1 MKIAKYE
8 IDMLHVGA
16 ADASLIHFFDDEDNN
31 KEYIVLVDAGNYDDG
46 KKITDFVR
54 SRYGKSEIDLA
65 ICSHCDKDHFGGF
78 VYLLEKIRDNKAN
91 RLDIKRMWI
100 NDPADHVPMGKIIH
114 TNMSKKA
121 VEVKARTVY
130 DLGDKGNLLDILDDL
145 SNKNTVIWQEPFS
158 DPDKSSNA
166 WYKCYAFDKHI
177 EVLAPSISYYASLV
191 PDFRN
196 DLKRKKYD
204 TDEEKEDATIEIKE
218 GNVVYSKTI
227 DDAGDDPSSHN
238 QSSVIFLFKP
248 DDGKLFLFMGDA
260 GRDAIDHFADKSDAD
275 RLKNVYWLKVPH
287 HGSKYNLDNDILN
300 LLRPKVAYI
309 STEKY
314 GHYLSKAVVNAL
326 KKCGTGVYD
335 TMKGSM
341 WHHHGT
347 IERDDYHPATQTQ

>member
-1 MKIAKYE
+1 
-8 IDMLHVGA
+8 MLRVGA
-16 ADASLIHFFDDEDNN
+16 ADASLIHFFDDEDDN

-91 RLDIKRMWI
+91 RLDIKKMWI

-114 TNMSKKA
+114 TNMSKKT

-130 DLGDKGNLLDILDDL
+130 DLGDKGNLLEILGDL
-145 SNKNTVIWQEPFS
+145 SNKNKVIWQEPFS
-158 DPDKSSNA
+158 DPNESSNA
-166 WYKCYAFDKHI
+166 WYQRDAFDKHI
-177 EVLAPSISYYASLV
+177 EILAPSISYYASLV

-227 DDAGDDPSSHN
+227 EDAGDDPSSHN
-238 QSSVIFLFKP
+238 QSSVILLFKP
-248 DDGKLFLFMGDA
+248 DDDKLFLFMGDA
-260 GRDAIDHFADKSDAD
+260 GRDAINHFAFKSDVE
-275 RLKNVYWLKVPH
+275 RLKNLYWLKVPH

-300 LLRPKVAYI
+300 LLRPQIAYI

-326 KKCGTGVYD
+326 KKCGTSVYD
-335 TMKGSM
+335 TMKSSM
-341 WHHHGT
+341 WHHQGT
-347 IERDDYHPATQTQ
+347 IDRDDYHPATQTQ

>member
-1 MKIAKYE
+1 
-8 IDMLHVGA
+8 MLSVGA
-16 ADASLIHFFDDEDNN
+16 ADASLIHFFDDEDND

-78 VYLLEKIRDNKAN
+78 VYLLEKIRDNNAD
-91 RLDIKRMWI
+91 RLDIKKMWI

-114 TNMSKKA
+114 TNMSKKT

-130 DLGDKGNLLDILDDL
+130 DLGDKGNLLDILGDL
-145 SNKNTVIWQEPFS
+145 NNKNTVIWQEPFS
-158 DPDKSSNA
+158 NSTGLSKA
-166 WYKCYAFDKHI
+166 RYKCYAFDKHL

-218 GNVVYSKTI
+218 GNVVYSKTL

-260 GRDAIDHFADKSDAD
+260 GRDAMDHIAYKSDVD

-347 IERDDYHPATQTQ
+347 IERNDYHPAAQTQ